1 MQKQVTVFTE
11 NILSLYLC
19 SFKKGFSTRQ
29 TLISLIKKW
38 RKKLDQKGYG
48 GEVLMDL
55 SKAFDTLNRDLL
67 LAKRHA
73 YGFDRDSLKVLHS
86 YLSN

>member
-19 SFKKGFSTRQ
+19 SFKKRLQYIADIDFSDQ
-29 TLISLIKKW
+29 KME
-38 RKKLDQKGYG
+38 KKLDQKGYG

-55 SKAFDTLNRDLL
+55 SKAFDTLNCDLL

>member
-19 SFKKGFSTRQ
+19 SFKKRLQYIADIDFSDQ
-29 TLISLIKKW
+29 KME
-38 RKKLDQKGYG
+38 KKLDQKGYG

-67 LAKRHA
+67 LAKWHA